1 MSMLDVQKPNLSPTS
16 HLSPTSPT
24 MRKRQRTLDHVGNAA
39 PGEGHAIPLS
49 GPAAVGDDGFINDN
63 DAVDSAGDDD
73 DDEEKPKDK
82 KAGRRKIKIE
92 YIQDKSR
99 RHITFSKRKAG
110 MLFHNKL
117 PYYPSHMPIY
127 RHYEKGNIY
136 SRFVHPLLSH
146 LSLIGLRTLNSY
158 RNSSSFARRFRDR
171 SRLHFYHRQTPT
183 SRYSTRGK
191 ESYSSL
197 SKCSSRLS
205 TILTASRYPTWSS
218 FGLNEYV
225 RPSTECQYP
234 RRSLNQWSSNWKY
247 SQRRRSRRRTP
258 R

>member
-39 PGEGHAIPLS
+39 PADGHAMPLS
-49 GPAAVGDDGFINDN
+49 GPAAVGDDAFITDH
-63 DAVDSAGDDD
+63 DAVESGVDEDDD
-73 DDEEKPKDK
+73 DDGVTKPKDK

-110 MLFHNKL
+110 MLFHKL
-117 PYYPSHMPIY
+117 LATHPSHMPIY

-146 LSLIGLRTLNSY
+146 LS
-158 RNSSSFARRFRDR
+158 
-171 SRLHFYHRQTPT
+171 P
-183 SRYSTRGK
+183 
-191 ESYSSL
+191 
-197 SKCSSRLS
+197 
-205 TILTASRYPTWSS
+205 
-218 FGLNEYV
+218 
-225 RPSTECQYP
+225 
-234 RRSLNQWSSNWKY
+234 
-247 SQRRRSRRRTP
+247 
-258 R
+258 